1 MTSDNISTMDIVM
14 DEHWSPGIQGVEM
27 DETWNVDTVEPDW
40 TPEEAVEQGYRAVE
54 NRVKGA
60 NRTVSW
66 CRNTYTGTTPRADGE
81 PGNQMTFDFVTSV
94 EERPRCVWT
103 SWMEDWIETVSV
115 TRISVEQVPDDTLV
129 RIRLFTD
136 HHGFSLR
143 NSTVVRNVNDFYK
156 LQSLLKQHSPWS
168 SVPGLPLK
176 PSLWVSSNAWRN
188 EQLVTFLGL
197 IVSNYQFLSSRAL
210 HLFLQSHHS
219 METIKQNIDGKRND
233 EVIVEKSKVLLQDT
247 RTNSKEGFSALFGK
261 N

>member
-1 MTSDNISTMDIVM
+1 MTSDNTSTMDIVM

-60 NRTVSW
+60 KRTVSW
-66 CRNTYTGTTPRADGE
+66 CRNTYTGTSPRTDGG

-94 EERPRCVWT
+94 EEATVCVDL
-103 SWMEDWIETVSV
+103 MDGRLDRDAVSV

-219 METIKQNIDGKRND
+219 MENIKQNIDGKRND